1 MYLTG
6 QRMPSPDPMV
16 AVNGAISFLRG
27 QLHASLDHGASLAAK
42 VAELEAAVAGLQAA
56 AESDND
62 E

>member
-1 MYLTG
+1 
-6 QRMPSPDPMV
+6 MPDPDPMA

-62 E
+62 DG